1 MPASTPYVRADQ
13 NQNLL
18 SVTDSNSPLRIYIN
32 SSTNKLESK
41 VYQLRSRRVDKSIKR
56 RLFIDE
62 EQNSPKRRAGVLKSG
77 KANGDSQPVFITK
90 WLDDYQNNGLGC
102 KLSDG
107 LTTIMLKDGT
117 TGELI
122 IKILE
127 ILSVVRGV
135 HESNVEMVKGREAV
149 NISWA
154 REGQEKT
161 NLKLWKQFDSYMA
174 KHLLQGIEADLNTSS
189 DLRTSVLCFNRQS
202 RSVCFLLSNGVR
214 QVSFC
219 L

>member
-1 MPASTPYVRADQ
+1 
-13 NQNLL
+13 
-18 SVTDSNSPLRIYIN
+18 
-32 SSTNKLESK
+32 
-41 VYQLRSRRVDKSIKR
+41 
-56 RLFIDE
+56 
-62 EQNSPKRRAGVLKSG
+62 
-77 KANGDSQPVFITK
+77 
-90 WLDDYQNNGLGC
+90 
-102 KLSDG
+102 
-107 LTTIMLKDGT
+107 MLKDGT

-122 IKILE
+122 IKIFE
-127 ILSVVRGV
+127 ILLSVVRGV
-135 HESNVEMVKGREAV
+135 HESNVEMVRGREAV

-219 L
+219 LKAHLLLFQINFLNADERGLKFVIHNEGIIKVEARKQKEFSWAELCDITDEHTIERLVYAKDQFDWLLGRYNQSGQQVTQQHEFDNFIKKFH

>member
-1 MPASTPYVRADQ
+1 
-13 NQNLL
+13 
-18 SVTDSNSPLRIYIN
+18 
-32 SSTNKLESK
+32 
-41 VYQLRSRRVDKSIKR
+41 
-56 RLFIDE
+56 
-62 EQNSPKRRAGVLKSG
+62 
-77 KANGDSQPVFITK
+77 
-90 WLDDYQNNGLGC
+90 
-102 KLSDG
+102 
-107 LTTIMLKDGT
+107 MLKDGT

-135 HESNVEMVKGREAV
+135 HESNVEMVRGREAV

-219 L
+219 LWTGYLLFQINFLNADERGLKFVIHNEGIIKVEARKQKEFSWAELCDITDEHTIERLVYAKDQFDWLLGRYNQSGQQVTQLHEFDNFIKKFHWIADL

>member
-1 MPASTPYVRADQ
+1 
-13 NQNLL
+13 
-18 SVTDSNSPLRIYIN
+18 
-32 SSTNKLESK
+32 
-41 VYQLRSRRVDKSIKR
+41 
-56 RLFIDE
+56 
-62 EQNSPKRRAGVLKSG
+62 
-77 KANGDSQPVFITK
+77 
-90 WLDDYQNNGLGC
+90 
-102 KLSDG
+102 
-107 LTTIMLKDGT
+107 
-117 TGELI
+117 
-122 IKILE
+122 
-127 ILSVVRGV
+127 
-135 HESNVEMVKGREAV
+135 MVKGREAV

-219 L
+219 LKAHLLLFQINFLNADERGLKFVIHNEGIIKVEARKQKEFSWAELCDITDEHTIERLVYAKDQFDWLLGRYNQSGQQVTQQHEFDNFIKKFH